1 MWKDSETEFDFLV
14 YDYLIQTLQSIIT
27 DDSLLP
33 ASIGVYGDWGSGKSS
48 LMYMCKERLIKEDEK
63 IKCLVS
69 NGWLVENYE
78 DAKTAILGTILDEIS
93 KETHLTKK
101 AQEIIKWLYKSV
113 DKFKL
118 VKGALKYET
127 DFLVTGGIGSLL
139 GITMKVETAALICF
153 GMHLPPCISFK
164 LMEVLR
170 CPLSPV
176 NLAHQWI
183 SEALYIKYPEPI
195 WEIREYLAPYGVEI

>member
-1 MWKDSETEFDFLV
+1 MTMWKKQQEEE
-14 YDYLIQTLQSIIT
+14 IAIRRQMT
-27 DDSLLP
+27 DDPEQCMDLLMKWR
-33 ASIGVYGDWGSGKSS
+33 GMKYTDLGD
-48 LMYMCKERLIKEDEK
+48 
-63 IKCLVS
+63 
-69 NGWLVENYE
+69 
-78 DAKTAILGTILDEIS
+78 AIDRAPNTIS
-93 KETHLTKK
+93 RT
-101 AQEIIKWLYKSV
+101 
-113 DKFKL
+113 
-118 VKGALKYET
+118 VKGET
-127 DFLVTGGIGSLL
+127 TP
-139 GITMKVETAALICF
+139 KVETAALICF